1 MQVAVIHGVFS
12 PCEYLDHK
20 FVDGGLLD
28 NVPADEVKKLGADKI
43 ITVKFSTDLSY
54 EPKSIYD
61 VIFKS
66 VDILFEGRSQEA
78 VGISDYVLDL
88 KLPEA
93 RVFDTK
99 KVDYC
104 YETGYI
110 TAITEIN
117 RIKEALAK

>member
-1 MQVAVIHGVFS
+1 M
-12 PCEYLDHK
+12 
-20 FVDGGLLD
+20 
-28 NVPADEVKKLGADKI
+28 PAGEVKKLGADKI

-54 EPKSIYD
+54 EPKNIYD
-61 VIFKS
+61 IIFKS
-66 VDILFEGRSQEA
+66 VDILFEGRSKEA
-78 VGISDYVLDL
+78 VEQSNYVLDL

-104 YETGYI
+104 YEIGYV

-117 RIKEALAK
+117 KIKEACMGNK